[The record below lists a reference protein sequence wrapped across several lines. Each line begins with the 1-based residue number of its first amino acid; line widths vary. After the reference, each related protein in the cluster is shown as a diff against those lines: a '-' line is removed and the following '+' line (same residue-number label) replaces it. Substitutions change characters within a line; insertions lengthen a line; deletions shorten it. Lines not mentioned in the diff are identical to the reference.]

1 MKAKCLQIFV
11 LAALTPV
18 KMQTTRGKNLAKSLT
33 EQRKK
38 LWQESGKQ
46 ETSFHL
52 CRCQNELRQLSW
64 GNTERVGKHTA
75 CTTPRWTHA
84 EGQGQGQEPCF
95 SSHLPPPE
103 EASNQTSGTIFCALL
118 WLSRLQNLQ
127 RTVLTVVRVTALE
140 TVPKNTTQNNTSWWE
155 LFLKISFWLWF
166 IERRQLPLKIICNLV
181 FSKWL
186 S

>member
-1 MKAKCLQIFV
+1 MKAKCLQIFA

-46 ETSFHL
+46 ERSFHL

-64 GNTERVGKHTA
+64 GNTER
-75 CTTPRWTHA
+75 WTHA
-84 EGQGQGQEPCF
+84 GGRGQGQEPGF

-103 EASNQTSGTIFCALL
+103 EASNQTSGTLFCALL

-140 TVPKNTTQNNTSWWE
+140 TVPKNITQNNTSWWE

>member
-1 MKAKCLQIFV
+1 MFQPECSKMKAKCLQIFA

-64 GNTERVGKHTA
+64 GNTERVGKRTA
-75 CTTPRWTHA
+75 CTTPDEHML
-84 EGQGQGQEPCF
+84 EGGAKGRSPGSLPTSHPRRRHLTKPQAPSFVLF
-95 SSHLPPPE
+95 SDWVGCK
-103 EASNQTSGTIFCALL
+103 TSKGLSSLWLGSLL
-118 WLSRLQNLQ
+118 WKLYQ
-127 RTVLTVVRVTALE
+127 
-140 TVPKNTTQNNTSWWE
+140 
-155 LFLKISFWLWF
+155 KISP
-166 IERRQLPLKIICNLV
+166 RIIQVDGNY
-181 FSKWL
+181 F
-186 S
+186 